1 MSNLSEMLGGGGNRR
16 GEYEDFVQRFD
27 RGAPWEGIDD
37 DEARTR
43 YEEVS
48 SQLSDDD
55 YELSAK
61 EAFERLDPQQRKQM
75 AQLLRQQGRA
85 RGADLGEFDQ
95 DDDDRLSDPNRL
107 ARMTRQ
113 VRKQQPGGLGGLLA
127 GGGGGGGG
135 GAGMLGNPLAKAAL
149 AGIAAMAAKK
159 MMR

>member
-1 MSNLSEMLGGGGNRR
+1 MSMLGAGGGRR

-43 YEEVS
+43 YDEVS

-55 YELSAK
+55 YELSAR
-61 EAFERLDPQQRKQM
+61 EAFERLDPDQRREM
-75 AQLLRQQGRA
+75 AQMLRQQGRQ
-85 RGADLGEFDQ
+85 RQVDLREFDG
-95 DDDDRLSDPNRL
+95 DDDDRLSDPRRL
-107 ARMTRQ
+107 ARMTRH
-113 VRKQQPGGLGGLLA
+113 VRKQQPGGLGALL

-135 GAGMLGNPLAKAAL
+135 GMMGNPLAKAAL
-149 AGIAAMAAKK
+149 AGVAAMAAKR